1 MTDEEY
7 RMYFR
12 QLRNATMS
20 NPIDYI
26 SQPEG
31 IDGEYN
37 NVFFANKSK
46 FIKNTR
52 SAGLVMLPN
61 DLVEAVTMTAS
72 QRQLTPIPG
81 NTRMTPNPGN

>member
-1 MTDEEY
+1 M
-7 RMYFR
+7 
-12 QLRNATMS
+12 L

-52 SAGLVMLPN
+52 SNGVVMIPNELV
-61 DLVEAVTMTAS
+61 DV
-72 QRQLTPIPG
+72 
-81 NTRMTPNPGN
+81 